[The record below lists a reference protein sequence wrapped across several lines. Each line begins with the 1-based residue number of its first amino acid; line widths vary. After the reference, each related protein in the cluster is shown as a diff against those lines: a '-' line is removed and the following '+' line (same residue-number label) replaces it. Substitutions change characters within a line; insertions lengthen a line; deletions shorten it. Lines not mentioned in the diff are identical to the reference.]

1 MKEILKQV
9 MIGIDGLPSSKR
21 LLMLYIGIV
30 IWTFVHIAIFF
41 LIKPF
46 PIDLANTVIM
56 YDFALIC
63 LLGGMNVWE
72 RGRSNDILKDEGKN
86 KEAI

>member
-9 MIGIDGLPSSKR
+9 MTGVDGLPSSKR

-30 IWTFVHIAIFF
+30 IWSFVHVAIYF

-46 PIDLANTVIM
+46 PMDLANTVIM

-72 RGRSNDILKDEGKN
+72 RNQSEKIDSKKDQPPTP
-86 KEAI
+86 